1 MNESTQSGQLVIDRT
16 EDWLT
21 IWLNRPGSRN
31 ALSVEMIGQLHDTLT
46 ACRDDLSIR
55 GITLRGKGG
64 FFCAG
69 GDIKGF
75 RDVFQGKLQ
84 DEAEV
89 AEANRHAGELFEL
102 IDRMPQVV
110 VMLTEGAAIAGGL
123 GMLCAADIVV
133 VTRGTQFALTETM
146 LGIPPAQIAPFVV
159 RRIGIAAARSI
170 MLTAAQFDGEKAK
183 ELGLANEVVEDA
195 AGLDAAEQK
204 IRRQVRQCAPGANA
218 ATKEILLVT
227 GELERDAMRHFAGE
241 RFAACMLGDEGRE
254 GVAAFMEKRKPGWAE

>member
-1 MNESTQSGQLVIDRT
+1 MNESTQSAELVLDRT

-21 IWLNRPGSRN
+21 VWLNRPDSRN
-31 ALSVEMIGQLHDTLT
+31 ALSGDMIGQLHDALV
-46 ACRDDLSIR
+46 ACRDDLSVR

-75 RDVFQGKLQ
+75 RDVFQGQLQ
-84 DEAEV
+84 DEAEI
-89 AEANRHAGELFEL
+89 AEANRRAGELFEL

-110 VMLTEGAAIAGGL
+110 VMLVEGAAIAGGL

-133 VTRGTQFALTETM
+133 VTRATQFALTETM

-170 MLTAAQFDGEKAK
+170 MLTAARFDGERAK
-183 ELGLANEVVEDA
+183 ELGLANQVVEDA
-195 AGLDAAEQK
+195 ADLDVVEQK

-218 ATKEILLVT
+218 VTKEILLAT
-227 GELERDAMRHFAGE
+227 GKLESDALRRFAGE

-254 GVAAFMEKRKPGWAE
+254 GVAAFMEKRKPEWAE